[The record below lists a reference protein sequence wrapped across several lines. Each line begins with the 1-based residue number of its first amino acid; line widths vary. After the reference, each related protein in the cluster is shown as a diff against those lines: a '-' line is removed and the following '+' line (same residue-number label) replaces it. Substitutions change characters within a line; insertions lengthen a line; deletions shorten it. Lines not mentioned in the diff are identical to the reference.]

1 MKIIAH
7 RSGPTIYPEQTIHSA
22 REALRLGADMV
33 EIDVRMTRDAR
44 IAISHDQNL
53 SRVFGADLF
62 VNDVTAEQFL
72 AQRHQADRSFS
83 SHLLEDYFRC
93 GIFPLLIHVKETA
106 AIAPML
112 ALIDQYG
119 CAEKVTLGVAEIDS
133 VHVIRAHDPRIG
145 ILSFAKHVEDT
156 EGFIAAG
163 VDYVRLWEGWLT
175 QERVQLVKESPAQL
189 WVMSGHTDGYP
200 VGEPG
205 DEGLQKILSFQ
216 PDGVLIN
223 DVRRLNV

>member
-7 RSGPTIYPEQTIHSA
+7 RSGPTVYPEQTIHSA

-33 EIDVRMTRDAR
+33 EIDVRMTQDKR

-53 SRVFGADLF
+53 SRVFGIDLN
-62 VNDVTAEQFL
+62 VNDITAEQFL

-83 SHLLEDYFRC
+83 SHLLEDYLRC

-112 ALIDQYG
+112 QLIDQYG
-119 CAEKVTLGVAEIDS
+119 CAEKVTLGVADVAS
-133 VHVIRAHDPRIG
+133 VQQIRAHDARIG

-156 EGFIAAG
+156 ESFIAAG
-163 VDYVRLWEGWLT
+163 VNYVRLWEGWLNE
-175 QERVQLVKESPAQL
+175 ERVQLVKNSPAQL
-189 WVMSGHTDGYP
+189 WLMSGHTEGAP
-200 VGEPG
+200 VGEPS

-223 DVRRLNV
+223 DIRRLK